1 MKKQDENTNFMV
13 PEMKKKNRLLNFEL
27 YRIEKLTAAT
37 TCSLT
42 VDLSLG

>member
-13 PEMKKKNRLLNFEL
+13 PEMKKKKTVCFEL
-27 YRIEKLTAAT
+27 YRIEKLTAAS

>member
-1 MKKQDENTNFMV
+1 MQKQDENTNFMV
-13 PEMKKKNRLLNFEL
+13 PEMKKKKKKKTVCFEL
-27 YRIEKLTAAT
+27 IEKLTAST

>member
-1 MKKQDENTNFMV
+1 MKKQNENTNFMV
-13 PEMKKKNRLLNFEL
+13 PEMKKKTVCFEL
-27 YRIEKLTAAT
+27 YRIEKLTAAS